1 MTFYVHGED
10 KPGVLDGLIERSE
23 AHWSY
28 MDQFADR
35 LILRGPTLSAD
46 GEEHTGSVHLV
57 DVDDRVSA
65 ERFAHEEPY
74 WLAGYYEPLT
84 VVRAVVLLDRTED
97 RPRCLATA
105 EWESTRLAADPSS
118 LAEDLSGLDDLSF
131 LAVLV
136 DDDLGASVGLV
147 AALTV
152 VPAEATDLVHPIADQ
167 LSGGAGMKLTARRW
181 QRGGRSQGDS

>member
-10 KPGVLDGLIERSE
+10 KPDVLDGLIERSE

-28 MDQFADR
+28 MDQWADR
-35 LILRGPTLSAD
+35 LILRGPTLSGD
-46 GEEHTGSVHLV
+46 GEEHTGSVHIV

-65 ERFAHEEPY
+65 ERFAYEEPY

-84 VVRAVVLLDRTED
+84 VVRAVVLVDRTED
-97 RPRCLATA
+97 RARSLVTA
-105 EWESTRLAADPSS
+105 EWAPTQLVDTPASI
-118 LAEDLSGLDDLSF
+118 AEGLPGLDDLSF

-136 DDDLGASVGLV
+136 DDAATASVGLV

-152 VPAEATDLVHPIADQ
+152 VPAEASDLVRPIADR
-167 LSGGAGMKLTARRW
+167 LNNLAAMKVTARRW
-181 QRGGRSQGDS
+181 QRGGRSQSDS